1 MSMVLSACL
10 AMVLTG
16 GAEGPVSSP
25 AAGEP
30 LKLTLVSIRETRS
43 AFVGPGEE
51 DQSVRFGDKDGLI
64 LTFVPE
70 LPEGTTISG
79 IEQPKGPKATDNTGT
94 DLSKIAPDFWDR
106 LTYLE
111 VEDFGSD
118 EGNVTLKLGLPARRA
133 ESIDVSITTNVTVFE
148 GVDVL
153 DVPQPKGWT
162 KVTHPSL
169 ARFGAEIKFVGDEDG
184 ARLQVR
190 PVAAKEVI
198 EGVFAATEE
207 TEQSGYSVSYDDE
220 TATFDISPA
229 PEKDQKV
236 RLKVRSK
243 VDVRPLVIEIKGQK
257 LP

>member
-1 MSMVLSACL
+1 MSMVLTACL
-10 AMVLTG
+10 AMVLAG
-16 GAEGPVSSP
+16 GAESSVGAP
-25 AAGEP
+25 GEP
-30 LKLTLVSIRETRS
+30 LKLTLYSMREIRS
-43 AFVGPGEE
+43 ARIAPGEA
-51 DQSVRFGDKDGLI
+51 DQSVLSGDKDGLT
-64 LTFVPE
+64 LTFVPD
-70 LPEGTTISG
+70 LPEGTTISA
-79 IEQPKGPKATDNTGT
+79 IEQPTGVKAQDSAGT
-94 DLSKIAPDFWDR
+94 DLSKIAPDFWDK

-118 EGNVTLKLGLPARRA
+118 EGTVTLRLSLPARRA
-133 ESIDVSITTNVTVFE
+133 ETFDVSITTKATVFE

-153 DVPQPKGWT
+153 DIPQPKSWT

-190 PVAAKEVI
+190 PVAAREVI

-207 TEQSGYSVSYDDE
+207 TDQSGYSVSYDDE
-220 TATFDISPA
+220 TATFDVSPV
-229 PEKDQKV
+229 PEKDQKI

-243 VDVRPLVIEIKGQK
+243 VDVRPVVIELKGQK

>member
-1 MSMVLSACL
+1 MSMVLTACVAMIL
-10 AMVLTG
+10 AG
-16 GAEGPVSSP
+16 GAETPQ
-25 AAGEP
+25 AGEP
-30 LKLTLVSIRETRS
+30 LKLTLVSIREIRS
-43 AFVGPGEE
+43 AFVGKGDE
-51 DQSVRFGDKDGLI
+51 DQSMKFGDKDGLM
-64 LTFVPE
+64 LTFAPD
-70 LPEGTTISG
+70 LPEGTTISM
-79 IEQPKGPKATDNTGT
+79 IEQPAAPMAKDNTGT
-94 DLSKIAPDFWDR
+94 DLSKIAPDFWDK

-118 EGNVTLKLGLPARRA
+118 EGNVTLTLGLPARRA
-133 ESIDVSITTNVTVFE
+133 ESIDVTITTKATVFE

-153 DVPQPKGWT
+153 DIPQPKGWT

-169 ARFGAEIKFVGDEDG
+169 ARFGAEIRLVGDEDG

-190 PVAAKEVI
+190 PVAAKQVI

-220 TATFDISPA
+220 TATFDISPP
-229 PEKDQKV
+229 PEQDQKI

-243 VDVRPLVIEIKGQK
+243 VDVRPVEIEIKSQK